1 MSHKSGA
8 EQGKAISDQNT
19 KDQSRT
25 DQDKQETTLI
35 DTLEHSNLEADPAA
49 MRKTGGEAR
58 VIRYH
63 SPTAEQNEAGIWSL

>member
-49 MRKTGGEAR
+49 MRKNGR
-58 VIRYH
+58 
-63 SPTAEQNEAGIWSL
+63 